1 MKSERGGCRFVVT
14 SDEGKP
20 QIRLELFH
28 ETVPSLRSTKIEF
41 EVLSGTTAE
50 QVRTLVGSMNEMI
63 LGVIVTSKS

>member
-28 ETVPSLRSTKIEF
+28 ETVPSLMSTKIEF

-50 QVRTLVGSMNEMI
+50 QVRTIVGSMNEMI
-63 LGVIVTSKS
+63 LGVIVTPKG